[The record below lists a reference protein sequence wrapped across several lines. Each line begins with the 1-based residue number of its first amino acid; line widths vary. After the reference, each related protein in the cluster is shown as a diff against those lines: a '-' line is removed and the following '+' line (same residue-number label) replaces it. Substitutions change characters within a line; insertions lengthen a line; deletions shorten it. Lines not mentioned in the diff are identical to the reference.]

1 MRFVKY
7 CTRGCT
13 LALVA
18 LPLTVGCGGSDSGDA
33 PSTASTSE
41 TSQETT
47 APAQTSS
54 APMEIV
60 QDGSS
65 TPAAESVAIFLDS
78 LRRGNEAAANGVLTL
93 KAREELAKTSYVIQP
108 LGTPEGQFKIGRVS
122 YSDDY
127 QDSALV
133 ECLWQEPA
141 SAGEQA
147 VSMDIVCE
155 VRKENVGWRIS
166 GIAVSIP
173 ETEEALILD
182 FEDAVALQRTID
194 LATGQSPTQQPTQT
208 GTGQPAATGMA
219 QGPNGLPTQP
229 TQQQGGGVQIAL
241 PQLPGAP
248 VNR

>member
-1 MRFVKY
+1 MRFVKH
-7 CTRGCT
+7 CTRGCA
-13 LALVA
+13 LALAA
-18 LPLTVGCGGSDSGDA
+18 LPLTVGCGGGDSGSA
-33 PSTASTSE
+33 PSTASSSE
-41 TSQETT
+41 TSPATT
-47 APAQTSS
+47 APAQATP

-60 QDGSS
+60 QDGSN

-78 LRRGNEAAANGVLTL
+78 LRRGNEAGANGVLTL

-108 LGTPEGQFKIGRVS
+108 LGTPEGQFQIGRVS

-127 QDSALV
+127 QDTALV

-141 SAGEQA
+141 NAGEQA

-173 ETEEALILD
+173 ETEETLVLD
-182 FEDAVALQRTID
+182 FEDAVALQQTID
-194 LATGQSPTQQPTQT
+194 LATGQTQPQQPTQT
-208 GTGQPAATGMA
+208 GTGQPAPAGMA

-229 TQQQGGGVQIAL
+229 APQQGGGVQIAL
-241 PQLPGAP
+241 PQLPNAP